1 MMIIKKG
8 IRKVN
13 GAELLILT
21 IKNAPGGGNLTRGI
35 MEASIN

>member
-1 MMIIKKG
+1 MTIIKRRM
-8 IRKVN
+8 RKVN

-21 IKNAPGGGNLTRGI
+21 IKNAPDGNLTRGI